1 MPRLYPDLKGARRR
15 TIARDV
21 LLVTSLILLAWLA
34 LKVHDDVLALKGIAG
49 GVVHAGRSVQEGF
62 GAAGRAV
69 SGVPIIGGT
78 LAHGLRSA
86 GSNTG
91 GAAVAAGYQGERDI
105 ERAATLI
112 GWLTFL
118 LPAALILQRYVP
130 RRVRQ
135 INRVTAAARVLQ
147 PRTGEDHRRLIAQRA
162 AFSLPYQ
169 QLLRHTRDPLADLQA
184 GRYEPLVAALLEDA
198 GLADRESPRRR
209 GEDG

>member
-1 MPRLYPDLKGARRR
+1 
-15 TIARDV
+15 
-21 LLVTSLILLAWLA
+21 VTSLILLAWLA
-34 LKVHDDVLALKGIAG
+34 LKVHDDVLALRGIAG
-49 GVVHAGRSVQEGF
+49 GVVQAGRSVQEGF
-62 GAAGRAV
+62 GAAGSAV

-86 GSNTG
+86 GSSTG
-91 GAAVAAGYQGERDI
+91 GAAVTAGYQGERDI

-130 RRVRQ
+130 RRARQ
-135 INRVTAAARVLQ
+135 INRLTAAARVLQ

-169 QLLRHTRDPLADLQA
+169 QLLRYTRDPLADLQA

-198 GLADRESPRRR
+198 GLADREAPRRR
-209 GEDG
+209 GENG